1 MPYSSSS
8 KQLSVEDGAQVV
20 TGGAPT
26 ANDKSSI
33 MATEPYIEDSP
44 THVSQMASHKKLV
57 RLPRRIIVG
66 NSSSNQSRKPH
77 PHLSLMRSS
86 YKRNRDE
93 MLQKLLA
100 ENQTIQD
107 ARQTWRFTNPA
118 DSSQERFF
126 EQYQ

>member
-1 MPYSSSS
+1 MAERNNRRGLLKRPLEIKLPYSSSS
-8 KQLSVEDGAQVV
+8 KQLSVEDGAY
-20 TGGAPT
+20 GGAPT

-44 THVSQMASHKKLV
+44 THVSQMASHKKLI

-100 ENQTIQD
+100 EN
-107 ARQTWRFTNPA
+107 
-118 DSSQERFF
+118 
-126 EQYQ
+126 